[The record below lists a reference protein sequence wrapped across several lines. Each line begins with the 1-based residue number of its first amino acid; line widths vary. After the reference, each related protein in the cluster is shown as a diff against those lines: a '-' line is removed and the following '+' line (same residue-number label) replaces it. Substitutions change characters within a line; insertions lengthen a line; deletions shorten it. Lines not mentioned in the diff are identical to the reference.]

1 MALKTYVVAKSFMNL
16 PVQSEHEF
24 EEADVVELL
33 SSGKLLVKDDNGM
46 KEAKVK
52 AMSDYQDIAQTIL
65 KGLTK
70 ALGESSKKGLDFS
83 VVGQEQAKPKE
94 EQSLREC
101 LQAIGWAGSTS
112 HDTMGGFYTKGMNL
126 LSKKYNMPVSK
137 EFNGQFD
144 ESTRM
149 EKVSDDGTVE
159 KAQTTQAENIGAYG
173 GFALKPEFSQTF
185 FTLMGMKS
193 VLVERVTKR
202 IVTTLDYYEPT
213 KDYSLGGNGASPFL
227 AGMTGS
233 WLQENM
239 PFNNT
244 VMAIRQIHLKMN
256 LFGAL
261 TVVPRQLLFDNA
273 YAFESMLTENFA
285 ETAAFYLAQSIF
297 NGSGAA
303 QPSGMTNATS
313 ALPRNR
319 TAAANGALLSDL
331 ATMVSLMLPDEGAQN
346 RYFWMVSPSAY
357 AALLQLTDGTGR
369 VIFLPNFPATTGGP
383 ATVRTPMMLFGMPV
397 VRSQFPS
404 SSGTARD
411 ICLIDPMPYLL
422 GLRQELEVASS
433 EHVNFQSNQ
442 MTYRFLL
449 RADGKSALNTYL
461 TLANGD
467 TVAPV
472 IYLN

>member
-1 MALKTYVVAKSFMNL
+1 MALKTYIVAKSFGGLQPNT
-16 PVQSEHEF
+16 EHEF
-24 EEADVVELL
+24 EEEEVAGLL
-33 SSGKLLVKDDNGM
+33 SSGKLLAKSENGM

-52 AMSDYQDIAQTIL
+52 ALADAEDIAESVMSNIL
-65 KGLTK
+65 K
-70 ALGESSKKGLDFS
+70 ALGNAAKKKGIDFS
-83 VVGQEQAKPKE
+83 VVGPENAKPKE
-94 EQSLREC
+94 KESLGEW
-101 LQAIGWAGSTS
+101 LQCVGWAGSQG
-112 HDTMGGFYTKGMNL
+112 HGEYYTKGLNTL
-126 LSKKYNMPVSK
+126 RGKYKSPIIKGFEGDWQDATPMDQQG
-137 EFNGQFD
+137 EG
-144 ESTRM
+144 
-149 EKVSDDGTVE
+149 GAVE
-159 KAQTTQAENIGAYG
+159 KATQAENIGSLG

-193 VLVERVTKR
+193 VLIEKVTKR
-202 IVTTLDYYEPT
+202 LVTTLDYYEPT
-213 KDYSLGGNGASPFL
+213 KDYSLGGSGASPFL
-227 AGMTGS
+227 AGMTGN
-233 WLQENM
+233 WLAENQQ
-239 PFNNT
+239 FNNT
-244 VMAIRQIHLKMN
+244 TMSIRQIHLKMN

-273 YAFESMLTENFA
+273 YAFESMLTDNFA

-303 QPSGMTNATS
+303 QPGGMMNATS

-331 ATMVSLMLPDEGAQN
+331 ATMVSLMLPDEGAQS

-357 AALLQLTDGTGR
+357 AALIQLNDATGR
-369 VIFLPNFPATTGGP
+369 VIFLPNFPGTTGGP
-383 ATVRTPMMLFGMPV
+383 ATVRTPMLLFGMPV

-411 ICLIDPMPYLL
+411 INLIDPMPYLL

-467 TVAPV
+467 TVAPA

>member
-1 MALKTYVVAKSFMNL
+1 MALKTYVVAKGFMGFQPNT
-16 PVQSEHEF
+16 EHEF
-24 EEADVVELL
+24 EEADVAEAL
-33 SSGKLLVKDDNGM
+33 SSGKLLIKSESGM
-46 KEAKVK
+46 KEAQVK
-52 AMSDYQDIAQTIL
+52 AMSDVKDVAEMVL
-65 KGLTK
+65 KSLCK
-70 ALGESSKKGLDFS
+70 EMGEAAKKKGLDFS
-83 VVGQEQAKPKE
+83 VVGTENATPKE
-94 EQSLREC
+94 KESLAEW
-101 LQAIGWAGSTS
+101 LQCVGWAGSS
-112 HDTMGGFYTKGMNL
+112 GHDSMGGYYTKGLNTL
-126 LSKKYNMPVSK
+126 RSKYKSPISK
-137 EFNGQFD
+137 GFNNDWQD
-144 ESTRM
+144 ATMM
-149 EKVSDDGTVE
+149 EDGGDGAVE
-159 KAQTTQAENIGAYG
+159 KAQTNQVEGIGSYG
-173 GFALKPEFSQTF
+173 GFALKPEYSQTF

-202 IVTTLDYYEPT
+202 IITALDYYEPT

-227 AGMTGS
+227 SGMTGN
-233 WLQENM
+233 WLQEAQ

-244 VMAIRQIHLKMN
+244 VMSIRQLHLKMN

-261 TVVPRQLLFDNA
+261 TVVSRQLLFDNS

-285 ETAAFYLAQSIF
+285 ATAAFYLAQSIF

-331 ATMVSLMLPDEGAQN
+331 ATMVSLMLPDEGAQG

-357 AALLQLTDGTGR
+357 AALIQLTDGTGR
-369 VIFLPNFPATTGGP
+369 VIFLPNFPGTTGGS
-383 ATVRTPMMLFGMPV
+383 ATVQTPMMLFGMPV
-397 VRSQFPS
+397 VRSQYPS

-433 EHVNFQSNQ
+433 EHVNFSSNQ

-449 RADGKSALNTYL
+449 RADGKPALNTYL

>member
-1 MALKTYVVAKSFMNL
+1 
-16 PVQSEHEF
+16 
-24 EEADVVELL
+24 
-33 SSGKLLVKDDNGM
+33 
-46 KEAKVK
+46 
-52 AMSDYQDIAQTIL
+52 
-65 KGLTK
+65 
-70 ALGESSKKGLDFS
+70 
-83 VVGQEQAKPKE
+83 
-94 EQSLREC
+94 
-101 LQAIGWAGSTS
+101 
-112 HDTMGGFYTKGMNL
+112 
-126 LSKKYNMPVSK
+126 
-137 EFNGQFD
+137 
-144 ESTRM
+144 
-149 EKVSDDGTVE
+149 
-159 KAQTTQAENIGAYG
+159 
-173 GFALKPEFSQTF
+173 
-185 FTLMGMKS
+185 MKS